1 MSEHEDRNETLKAMG
16 IKTYPPFVKQV
27 GGEVTRE
34 VEHTSWCRSNELDL
48 CSACSVKKGWDHSPA
63 TGEAT
68 TCQGGKPHEWLP
80 LPCSCGP
87 NDRRRGDRRLREQDG
102 EWIEEGLANLFYAY
116 EDAKK
121 ALASVLAA
129 YDELAFGLNPQER
142 SYVRDVTPKGIREWD
157 EGE

>member
-1 MSEHEDRNETLKAMG
+1 MMTNEELADMLVNECSES
-16 IKTYPPFVKQV
+16 
-27 GGEVTRE
+27 GESCLRE
-34 VEHTSWCRSNELDL
+34 AAS
-48 CSACSVKKGWDHSPA
+48 
-63 TGEAT
+63 
-68 TCQGGKPHEWLP
+68 
-80 LPCSCGP
+80 
-87 NDRRRGDRRLREQDG
+87 RLREQDG
-102 EWIEEGLANLFYAY
+102 ERIEEGLANLFYAY